1 MKYLYFIFIFEF
13 LLSQY
18 PMEYRFNNSDLYR
31 YDAMSDSGFA
41 SNGIMDIRTLDDE
54 ILFLGTGA
62 GLSFVDLSST
72 SSMQYGNFILSEMPK
87 GGNPALAV
95 DHGLVTFS
103 GVVDTLVPTGLE
115 SKGTGLAYSIND
127 GEDWNY
133 LSQPVDPVPNLED
146 NGFQTISW
154 GNQQI
159 SALSVT
165 TNINN
170 VSYDIA
176 VGNQYIYTA
185 NWAAGIR
192 RYNYLPSS
200 GQTKNWEIIPLPR
213 DDDLDLYCG
222 DINVNEY
229 EINPKDPGDGGNHNH
244 KGFGVY
250 IIEDT
255 LWVGTAAGINKG
267 IILDDNCINWI
278 RHYQS
283 GLDNIS
289 GNWVIGFTYQELNGY
304 NRIWAITWATQYPE
318 TNALSYSNNGGASW
332 NIVNPLGNES
342 GKVYN
347 LNVYGNRVWA
357 STERGLYYSED
368 GEHWEKYSQPIDIS
382 TGEEILSE
390 AVFSTYF
397 SQSLGT
403 LFVGTG
409 DGLAIINESMSN
421 ITRFWKPPDPF
432 SAYPNPFLINDHNQF
447 SNDGYMRFIFLNPN
461 NLHGIIDIY
470 DFAMDRVIQLDDSHL
485 IGDESEIIWNGRNE
499 YGDKIS
505 NGVYFCRLSLNGQ
518 RYWTKLAV
526 IN

>member
-1 MKYLYFIFIFEF
+1 MFCIFLFGF
-13 LLSQY
+13 LHAQI
-18 PMEYRFNNSDLYR
+18 PMEYELFTNSNLNRNIMNLDTI
-31 YDAMSDSGFA
+31 FA
-41 SNGIMDIRTLDDE
+41 SNSIMDIRSLNDE

-62 GLSFVDLSST
+62 GLSFANISST
-72 SSMQYGNFILSEMPK
+72 LAFEYGHFTSSNLPK
-87 GGNPALAV
+87 GGNPALVV
-95 DHGLVTFS
+95 DNGLITFS
-103 GVVDTLVPTGLE
+103 GVLDTLVSTGYE
-115 SKGTGLAYSIND
+115 SKGTGLAYSLND
-127 GEDWNY
+127 GEDWIY
-133 LSQPVDPVPNLED
+133 LSQSVDPVPNLD
-146 NGFQTISW
+146 ANGFQTISW

-185 NWAAGIR
+185 NWAGGLR
-192 RYNYLPSS
+192 RYNHFPTP
-200 GQTKNWEIIPLPR
+200 GIKNWEIIPLPR

-222 DINVNEY
+222 NIDIAEY

-250 IIEDT
+250 LIEDT

-267 IILDDNCINWI
+267 VILGDNCINWI

-283 GLDNIS
+283 GWDNIS
-289 GNWVIGFTYQELNGY
+289 GNWVIGFTHQELNGF

-318 TNALSYSNNGGASW
+318 TNALSYSNNGGSSW
-332 NIVNPLGNES
+332 NIVNPLGNEP

-347 LNVYGNRVWA
+347 LNVYGNRIWA
-357 STERGLYYSED
+357 STEKGLYYSED
-368 GEHWEKYSQPIDIS
+368 GEHWEKHGQLIDLS

-390 AVFSTYF
+390 SVFSTYF
-397 SQSLGT
+397 SQSLQT
-403 LFVGTG
+403 LYVGTG

-421 ITRFWKPPDPF
+421 ITRFWESPNPF

-447 SNDGYMRFIFLNPN
+447 DNDGHMRFIFLNPN
-461 NLHGIIDIY
+461 NSHGVIDIY

-499 YGDKIS
+499 YGNKIS

-518 RYWTKLAV
+518 RFWTKLAV